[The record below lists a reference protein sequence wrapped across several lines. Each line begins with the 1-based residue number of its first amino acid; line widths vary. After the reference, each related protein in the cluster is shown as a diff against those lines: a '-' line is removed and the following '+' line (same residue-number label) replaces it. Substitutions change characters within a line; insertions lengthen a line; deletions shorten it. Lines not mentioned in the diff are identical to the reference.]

1 MNNPR
6 AILVLRFSSIGDIVL
21 ATSPLTT
28 LRKRFPDARIDFM
41 ILSHF
46 APLLENHPFIDR
58 IIKIN
63 KALPISAL
71 KGMGKVANDDY
82 DLVVDLHNSLRSK
95 MIRKS
100 LTDTPTLVYKKPRW
114 KRFKLLQLHVNDFTE
129 DFNQRKLYHECLKP
143 IMNGSMDYPDSL
155 IKITDNEKNQVSE
168 YLKQSGINTEYL
180 VIIPSAAWET
190 KYWSVDGYRSVI
202 EDVLENSNLSV
213 VILGA
218 KNDSICDK
226 IYMKDK
232 RVINLKGKTDLRQ
245 SLAIIS
251 HAQLALGSDTG
262 LTHAAEALGI
272 PTAAIMGPTS
282 RETGG
287 GTFLQN
293 SITIENNDL
302 WCRPC
307 SQNGKQPCFRKEQY
321 CMAFITPDLVS
332 SKIHE
337 MMVKS

>member
-1 MNNPR
+1 MINPR

-28 LRKRFPDARIDFM
+28 LRNRFPEARIDFM

-63 KALPISAL
+63 KTLPISSL
-71 KGMGKVANDDY
+71 KWMGKLANDDY
-82 DLVVDLHNSLRSK
+82 DLVIDLHNSLRSK
-95 MIRKS
+95 LIRKS
-100 LTDTPTLVYKKPRW
+100 LSEPSTLVYKKPRW
-114 KRFKLLQLHVNDFTE
+114 KRFKLIQLHINDFDA

-143 IMNGSMDYPDSL
+143 IMNGSSDCPDSFL
-155 IKITDNEKNQVSE
+155 TVTDNEKKQAHE
-168 YLKQSGINTEYL
+168 YLILSGLNNKYM
-180 VIIPSAAWET
+180 VIIPSAAWGT
-190 KYWSVDGYRSVI
+190 KCWSVDGYRSVI
-202 EDVLENSNLSV
+202 DNVLEKSDMSV

-218 KNDSICDK
+218 KNDSICDQ
-226 IYMKDK
+226 IFVKDN
-232 RVINLKGKTDLRQ
+232 RVINLKGKTDLRR

-251 HAQLALGSDTG
+251 NARFALGSDTG

-272 PTAAIMGPTS
+272 PTAAILGPTS

-293 SITIENNDL
+293 SVTIENNDL

-307 SQNGKQPCFRKEQY
+307 SQNGKQPCFRNEQY
-321 CMAFITPDLVS
+321 CMSSITPDLVS
-332 SKIHE
+332 TRIHE
-337 MMVKS
+337 MIAKS

>member
-6 AILVLRFSSIGDIVL
+6 TILVLRLSSIGDIVL

-28 LRKRFPDARIDFM
+28 LRNRFPDARIDFM

-63 KALPISAL
+63 KTLPISVL
-71 KGMGKVANDDY
+71 RGMGKLANDDY
-82 DLVVDLHNSLRSK
+82 DLVVDFHNSLRSK
-95 MIRKS
+95 LIRMS
-100 LTDTPTLVYKKPRW
+100 LTEPTTFVYKKPRW
-114 KRFKLLQLHVNDFTE
+114 KRFKLIQLHINDFNA

-143 IMNGSMDYPDSL
+143 IMNGSADCPNSFL
-155 IKITDNEKNQVSE
+155 KVTDNEKYQASE
-168 YLKQSGINTEYL
+168 YLKQSGLNDKYL

-190 KYWSVDGYRSVI
+190 KCWSVDGYRSVI
-202 EDVLENSNLSV
+202 EDVLEKSELSV

-218 KNDSICDK
+218 KNDTICDK
-226 IYMKDK
+226 IFVEDN
-232 RVINLKGKTDLRQ
+232 RVINLKGKTDIRQ

-293 SITIENNDL
+293 SVTIENNDL

-307 SQNGKQPCFRKEQY
+307 SQNGKQRCFRKEQY
-321 CMAFITPDLVS
+321 CLTSITPDLVRTR
-332 SKIHE
+332 IHE
-337 MMVKS
+337 IIAKS